1 MYFVEFSK
9 LYILAVNSN
18 KWINAWIL
26 MRIPFS
32 LYLMPVYWFAMSNTD
47 QPGWTRSILI
57 FVILHILVYPA
68 SNGYNSYFDRDTGS
82 IGSLKSPPEADE
94 ELFKLVILFEII
106 AIILS
111 IILVSAGFAIMIA
124 IYLLVSKA
132 YSYDKIRL
140 KKYPIPGAV
149 VVTIFQGAFTYLAV
163 RMGMTG
169 QVYNIDFGYALVST
183 LFLAGSYPLTQVY
196 QHREDKAR
204 GDITLSLILG
214 IKGTFLFAAFFI
226 ALATVLLLALYFSE
240 HRYAAMYIFPLASLP
255 VVFYFNNWKKKA
267 FKDSSYANYEN
278 TMKMNKISSLSLS
291 ATFVI
296 ILVLEKTK
304 PFFWFS

>member
-1 MYFVEFSK
+1 MYFVELSK
-9 LYILAVNSN
+9 LNILTVETN
-18 KWINAWIL
+18 KWKNAWIL

-32 LYLMPVYWFAMSNTD
+32 LYLMPVYWFAMSNTE

-68 SNGYNSYFDRDTGS
+68 SNGYNSCFDRDTGS
-82 IGSLKSPPEADE
+82 IGGLKNPPEAGK
-94 ELFKLVILFEII
+94 ELFKLVILFEMI
-106 AIILS
+106 AIVLS
-111 IILVSAGFAIMIA
+111 IILVSAGFALMIA

-149 VVTIFQGAFTYLAV
+149 VVSIFQGAFTYLAV
-163 RMGMTG
+163 RLGMTG

-196 QHREDKAR
+196 QHREDKER

-226 ALATVLLLALYFSE
+226 ALGTVLLLALYFLE
-240 HRYAAMYIFPLASLP
+240 ERYAAMFIFPLASLP
-255 VVFYFNNWKKKA
+255 VFFYFNYWKTKA
-267 FKDSSYANYEN
+267 FKDSSQVNYEN
-278 TMKMNKISSLSLS
+278 TMKMNKTSSLSLS
-291 ATFVI
+291 AAFII
-296 ILVLEKTK
+296 ILFLAKTK